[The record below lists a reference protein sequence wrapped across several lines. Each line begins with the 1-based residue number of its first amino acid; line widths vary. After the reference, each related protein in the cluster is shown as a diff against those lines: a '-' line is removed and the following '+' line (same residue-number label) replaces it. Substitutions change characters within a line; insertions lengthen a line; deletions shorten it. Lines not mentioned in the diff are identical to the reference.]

1 MAQEVYIKYKYVPSK
16 PSIDKI
22 HFQNWHLIFHEGLVP
37 HIHEGLVGRITESSC
52 QGLLFLKFCSSS
64 NFLAS
69 SSITSARFRD
79 AQNNEND
86 S

>member
-1 MAQEVYIKYKYVPSK
+1 MAQEVYIKYKYVPS
-16 PSIDKI
+16 IDKI
-22 HFQNWHLIFHEGLVP
+22 QFQNWHLIFHEGLV
-37 HIHEGLVGRITESSC
+37 GRIIESSC

-86 S
+86 SLDE